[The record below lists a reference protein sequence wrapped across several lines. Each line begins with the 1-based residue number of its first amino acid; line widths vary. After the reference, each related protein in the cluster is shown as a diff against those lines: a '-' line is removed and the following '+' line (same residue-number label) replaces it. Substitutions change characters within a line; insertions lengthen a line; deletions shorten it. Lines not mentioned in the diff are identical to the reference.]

1 MKKVVLF
8 FLTAV
13 LCILMIVGSLLL
25 FDRAQEPEPEDYPV
39 TVYYVRQTEQG
50 ERLFAATHRADVLPG
65 PEELFVRLS
74 QDPPGDEDLTLI
86 PEGTRLISSVRR
98 QGLLELNFSPE
109 LASGNLGSTG
119 EELLIW
125 QLVNTMC
132 SLDGVEEVRIV
143 VGERTDLYGHISLE
157 EPFSF
162 REDLVIREN
171 Q

>member
-13 LCILMIVGSLLL
+13 LCILMIAGSLLL
-25 FDRAQEPEPEDYPV
+25 FDRAEEQEPEDYPV
-39 TVYYVRQTEQG
+39 TVYYVRQTDQG
-50 ERLFAATHRADVLPG
+50 ERLFPATHRTDVPPG
-65 PEELFVRLS
+65 PEELFIRLG
-74 QDPPGDEDLTLI
+74 QDPAGEENLTLI
-86 PEGTRLISSVRR
+86 PEGTRLLSSVWRE
-98 QGLLELNFSPE
+98 GLLELSFSPE

-132 SLDGVEEVRIV
+132 TLDDVEEVRIV
-143 VGERTDLYGHISLE
+143 VEGRTDLYGHISLE

-162 REDLVIREN
+162 REDLVIREDE
-171 Q
+171 